1 MKRLMWLYTL
11 LILVGCTEE
20 AYLESTSSMTDEEIY
35 AVIENENTDSRTY
48 IDEQIRMRWTA
59 EDCITLFRKT
69 TYNRKYMFTG
79 KTGANAGGFKQVST
93 DDDFWYGADVSY
105 NYAAYPY
112 SADMELDESGYF
124 KLTMPTEQTY
134 AENSFG
140 LGANTMVA
148 VSESGQLTFKNVCS
162 YLRVRL
168 YGENTSISSITLTS
182 KGDEAIAGAANVTPV
197 MGGNPTCEMTGTGK
211 SIKLVCPNP
220 VTISSDANS
229 PTDFWIVVPPVTLSK
244 GFTIT
249 VENNTGDTQSYEVA
263 KSFTFGRNV
272 YYNLAREVKIE
283 KEDIIET
290 DNTPYVTFTADAPQ
304 SFAMSQAVSTLEY
317 SLNGGEWK
325 ELGTNTVIFG
335 EDNGNLK
342 LRGKNNYGTN
352 GSTISFGNATPVS
365 CSGDIRTLI
374 DYENYLTINNSGN
387 FKSLFSGCSY
397 LLSAPELPATIL
409 TSRCYQY
416 MFKDCTSLTTA
427 PKLPATTLATDC
439 YHGMFKG
446 CTNLTSSPELPATVL
461 EPQCYDSMFKGCTNL
476 TTTPELP
483 ATTLALYCYNYM
495 FSDCTNLKEASKL
508 PAVTLADFCY
518 TNMFYGCTSL
528 KIAPELPATSI
539 SPSCYSGMFSGCTNL
554 ITPPKL
560 PATSLAIEC
569 YGSMFKGCT
578 NLTTSPE
585 LPATILVEECYL
597 NMFQGCINLNSAP
610 QLPATTL
617 SKRCY
622 ESMFDGCTSLT
633 SAPELHATTLATDC
647 YYGMFAKCTSLSS
660 APKLPATIL
669 AENCYAN
676 MFNSCINLASAPE
689 LPATT
694 LAENCYGIM
703 FRNCINLKRAPK
715 LPATT
720 LAKSCYSGMF
730 DGCINL
736 IEASELPAITLA
748 ENCYIDMFYGCGNL
762 TSAPELP
769 AVTLTSGCYKRMFKG
784 CANLIKAPKLT
795 ATTLATSCYEHIFY
809 GCEKL
814 NNITMLATNIVASKC
829 LEKWVKNVST
839 TGTFIKSVSI
849 KDIPSGDSGIP
860 AGWTV
865 VDYTE

>member
-124 KLTMPTEQTY
+124 KLTMPAEQTY

-148 VSESGQLTFKNVCS
+148 ISESGQLTFKNVCS

-182 KGDEAIAGAANVTPV
+182 KGDEAIAGAAKVTPV

-229 PTDFWIVVPPVTLSK
+229 PTDFWIVVPPVTLTS
-244 GFTIT
+244 GFNVT
-249 VENNTGDTQSYEVA
+249 VQNNEGETQIYEVA
-263 KSFTFGRNV
+263 KSFTFERNV

-283 KEDIIET
+283 TRNI
-290 DNTPYVTFTADAPQ
+290 PYVTFTADAPQ

-335 EDNGNLK
+335 GDNGNLR
-342 LRGKNNYGTN
+342 LRGKNSNGTADPTYYYYSSSAN
-352 GSTISFGNATPVS
+352 PIIKFGNATLVA
-365 CSGDIRTLI
+365 CMGDIRTLL
-374 DYENYLTINNSGN
+374 DYENYTTVSTNYAR
-387 FKSLFSGCSY
+387 FSY
-397 LLSAPELPATIL
+397 LFYGCYQLTSPPKLPAIKLASNCYDAMFCGCDNLTKAPELPATVV
-409 TSRCYQY
+409 TPSCYY
-416 MFKDCTSLTTA
+416 SMFSGCSSLSEA
-427 PKLPATTLATDC
+427 PQ
-439 YHGMFKG
+439 
-446 CTNLTSSPELPATVL
+446 LPATVL
-461 EPQCYDSMFKGCTNL
+461 ESQCYR
-476 TTTPELP
+476 
-483 ATTLALYCYNYM
+483 
-495 FSDCTNLKEASKL
+495 
-508 PAVTLADFCY
+508 
-518 TNMFYGCTSL
+518 
-528 KIAPELPATSI
+528 
-539 SPSCYSGMFSGCTNL
+539 GMFSGCSSL
-554 ITPPKL
+554 I
-560 PATSLAIEC
+560 E
-569 YGSMFKGCT
+569 
-578 NLTTSPE
+578 
-585 LPATILVEECYL
+585 
-597 NMFQGCINLNSAP
+597 
-610 QLPATTL
+610 
-617 SKRCY
+617 
-622 ESMFDGCTSLT
+622 
-633 SAPELHATTLATDC
+633 
-647 YYGMFAKCTSLSS
+647 

-669 AENCYAN
+669 ASYCYYR
-676 MFNSCINLASAPE
+676 MFQYCDNLTEVPE

-694 LAENCYGIM
+694 LANFCYSEM
-703 FRNCINLKRAPK
+703 FEGCSSLTNAPELPAMTLAEGCYYNMFGKCSNLIKAPQLPATTLAETCYSLMFSGCSSLIEAPQ

-720 LAKSCYSGMF
+720 LAKECYYSMF
-730 DGCINL
+730 SRCSNL
-736 IEASELPAITLA
+736 KS
-748 ENCYIDMFYGCGNL
+748 
-762 TSAPELP
+762 
-769 AVTLTSGCYKRMFKG
+769 
-784 CANLIKAPKLT
+784 
-795 ATTLATSCYEHIFY
+795 
-809 GCEKL
+809 
-814 NNITMLATNIVASKC
+814 ITMLATDISASDCLYNWLKNVASF
-829 LEKWVKNVST
+829 
-839 TGTFIKSVSI
+839 GTFTKAASMTSLPSGSSG
-849 KDIPSGDSGIP
+849 IPSG
-860 AGWTV
+860 WTI

>member
-124 KLTMPTEQTY
+124 KLTMPAEQTY

-182 KGDEAIAGAANVTPV
+182 KGDEAIAGAAKVTPV

-304 SFAMSQAVSTLEY
+304 SFAISKAVSTLEY

-325 ELGTNTVIFG
+325 ELGTNTVLFG
-335 EDNGNLK
+335 GDNGNLR
-342 LRGKNNYGTN
+342 LRGKNSNGTADPTYYYYSSSAN
-352 GSTISFGNATPVS
+352 PIIKFGNATLVA
-365 CSGDIRTLI
+365 CMGDIRTLL
-374 DYENYLTINNSGN
+374 DYENYTTVSTNYAR
-387 FKSLFSGCSY
+387 FSY
-397 LLSAPELPATIL
+397 LFYGCYQLTSPPKLPAIKLASNCYDAMFCGCDNLTKAPELPATVV
-409 TSRCYQY
+409 TPSCYY
-416 MFKDCTSLTTA
+416 SMFSGCSSLSEA
-427 PKLPATTLATDC
+427 PQLPATVLESQCYRGMFSGCSSLIEAPELPATTLARYC
-439 YHGMFKG
+439 YG
-446 CTNLTSSPELPATVL
+446 
-461 EPQCYDSMFKGCTNL
+461 SMFSGCSSL
-476 TTTPELP
+476 TKTPELP
-483 ATTLALYCYNYM
+483 ATTLAEHCYYAM
-495 FSDCTNLKEASKL
+495 FS
-508 PAVTLADFCY
+508 
-518 TNMFYGCTSL
+518 GCSSL
-528 KIAPELPATSI
+528 TKAPELPETILA
-539 SPSCYSGMFSGCTNL
+539 PNCYYGMFSRCS
-554 ITPPKL
+554 
-560 PATSLAIEC
+560 SLTKA
-569 YGSMFKGCT
+569 
-578 NLTTSPE
+578 PE
-585 LPATILVEECYL
+585 LPATILAEVCYAEMFYRCNSLTNAPKLSATTLAPSCYKDMFRDCNSLVKVPELPATILADECYRL
-597 NMFQGCINLNSAP
+597 MFYGCSSLIEAP

-617 SKRCY
+617 AKECY
-622 ESMFDGCTSLT
+622 D
-633 SAPELHATTLATDC
+633 
-647 YYGMFAKCTSLSS
+647 
-660 APKLPATIL
+660 
-669 AENCYAN
+669 N
-676 MFNSCINLASAPE
+676 MFSRCS
-689 LPATT
+689 
-694 LAENCYGIM
+694 
-703 FRNCINLKRAPK
+703 NLK
-715 LPATT
+715 
-720 LAKSCYSGMF
+720 S
-730 DGCINL
+730 
-736 IEASELPAITLA
+736 
-748 ENCYIDMFYGCGNL
+748 
-762 TSAPELP
+762 
-769 AVTLTSGCYKRMFKG
+769 
-784 CANLIKAPKLT
+784 
-795 ATTLATSCYEHIFY
+795 
-809 GCEKL
+809 
-814 NNITMLATNIVASKC
+814 ITMLATDISASDCLKDWLKDVAS
-829 LEKWVKNVST
+829 S
-839 TGTFIKSVSI
+839 GTFTKAASMTSL
-849 KDIPSGDSGIP
+849 PSGSSGIP